1 MADSTVNLKKNYS
14 ALNERLAK
22 LFDESGVR
30 RSFTVPYIE
39 GQLPA
44 EHINAVG
51 AAAQQNG
58 GLTGNLVTSG
68 HHADGKGYGS
78 GDGKTTGH
86 PVEQLRQTIIP
97 KNDKNAASVIDA
109 AQKSITDF
117 KFLLGEDDPTVQTAQ
132 GHLNLVKRTDGAGM
146 SLFDFGVLMVQMMA
160 KPIQAVAQQHS
171 GTKNG
176 GHAAHLRAP
185 EQEQGQEQPA
195 EAPGEAQEGEE
206 ASTGSAEESE
216 APAAPQA
223 AAALAP
229 EQAQGQ

>member
-1 MADSTVNLKKNYS
+1 MADATVNLKKNYS
-14 ALNERLAK
+14 SLNERLAK

-30 RSFTVPYIE
+30 RSFTVPYIL

-51 AAAQQNG
+51 VAAQQNG

-78 GDGKTTGH
+78 GDGKTAGH

-97 KNDKNAASVIDA
+97 KDDKNAQAVIES
-109 AQKSITDF
+109 AQKNITDF
-117 KFLLGEDDPTVQTAQ
+117 KFLLGENDPTVQTAQ
-132 GHLNLVKRTDGAGM
+132 GHLNLVKKTLGAGM
-146 SLFDFGVLMVQMMA
+146 SLFDFGVLMIQMMA
-160 KPIQAVAQQHS
+160 KPIQAVAQAHS
-171 GTKNG
+171 GTKEG

-185 EQEQGQEQPA
+185 EQEQGQERPA

-206 ASTGSAEESE
+206 ASTGQPEASE
-216 APAAPQA
+216 APAS
-223 AAALAP
+223 P
-229 EQAQGQ
+229 EATPAAQG